1 MQFYSFGKDAR
12 LCNAKDFQAVFNQTL
27 FKVHQPYFLVLA
39 SQRTQA
45 PSRLGLVV
53 AKKKVKR
60 AHERNRIKRL
70 ARESFRIS
78 RQQYDLDTL
87 DIVVM
92 PKVGI
97 EQINNAELMQQ
108 LRLVWLKL
116 QKLKQKHQQG
126 EFVPQPHIQ
135 SYRHKKAVK

>member
-39 SQRTQA
+39 CQRTQA

-70 ARESFRIS
+70 TRESFRIY
-78 RQQYDLDTL
+78 RQKYDLNTL

-97 EQINNAELMQQ
+97 EQIENAELMQQ
-108 LRLVWLKL
+108 LRQIWSKL
-116 QKLKQKHQQG
+116 QKLKQKHQNG
-126 EFVPQPHIQ
+126 EFIPQPNIQ
-135 SYRHKKAVK
+135 QNRPKKAK